1 MSTYQIRKAKERKR
15 ALFYKTLALFIFF
28 ILSNALW
35 ITFFHEDDTLSII
48 YGILTPFLYCLF
60 YYRIKKTRKRLKSK
74 IKSHIYI
81 PIIYGIFG
89 VFWYVFA
96 SFFIYV
102 SDKLDGTEDEVYEA
116 NLEAIYENN
125 NGDLI
130 QLNDSK
136 NLFEKLNIKTF
147 FLFNPNLAYPCK
159 VAEEIELAFTKK
171 PKNTTVHQSKQQT
184 NTVIIFVILF
194 GIQIGAI
201 YISEHFIYPRIKPK
215 VVVRRKRIH
224 TFLKIEDAFID
235 EKRVNEEVK
244 LTPKSSNTDFP
255 KL

>member
-1 MSTYQIRKAKERKR
+1 MSISQIRKARERKR
-15 ALFYKTLALFIFF
+15 ALFYKTFALFLFF
-28 ILSNALW
+28 IASNALW
-35 ITFFHEDDTLSII
+35 ITFFYEDDTLDIV
-48 YGILTPFLYCLF
+48 YGILTPLLYCLI

-81 PIIYGIFG
+81 PIIYSLFG

-116 NLEAIYENN
+116 NIEAINEQNKET
-125 NGDLI
+125 LV

-136 NLFEKLNIKTF
+136 NLFEKLNIQTF

-159 VAEEIELAFTKK
+159 VAEEIEMAFTKK
-171 PKNTTVHQSKQQT
+171 PKNSVLHYSKQQT
-184 NTVIIFVILF
+184 NTIIIFVILF
-194 GIQIGAI
+194 LIQIGAI
-201 YISEHFIYPRIKPK
+201 YVSEHLIYPKIKPR
-215 VVVRRKRIH
+215 VVIRRKRIH
-224 TFLKIEDAFID
+224 TFLKIEDAFIN
-235 EKRVNEEVK
+235 EKRVNEEVN
-244 LTPKSSNTDFP
+244 LTPKSPSSNFP